1 MVVNLKLVQTV
12 ILMIFSAPVAAKDLC
27 PINEDIEPDMRM
39 TESHFTKENAEAAA
53 NKIKGII
60 SGVDKKYE
68 WFTVPNNLKVIE
80 GFILKRDAINAKGEM
95 QPYHKEQFCEFMKNK
110 AWWYD

>member
-1 MVVNLKLVQTV
+1 MKLALTV
-12 ILMIFSAPVAAKDLC
+12 ILMIFAAQVAAENVC

-39 TESHFTKENAEAAA
+39 HESHFTRENAEAAA
-53 NKIKGII
+53 NKIQGII

-80 GFILKRDAINAKGEM
+80 GFILKRDAMNARGEM
-95 QPYHKEQFCEFMKNK
+95 QAYHKDQYCEFMKNK

>member
-1 MVVNLKLVQTV
+1 MVVNLKLVQAV
-12 ILMIFSAPVAAKDLC
+12 VLMIFAAQVVAEDLC

-80 GFILKRDAINAKGEM
+80 GFILKRDAMTAKGEM